1 MSFYLRCAAVL
12 VAVLAAC
19 GPLERGMEGH
29 RDIVA
34 QVDGY
39 TLTVD
44 HAAQLLAPGN
54 PAQVTAH
61 PATVD
66 RLTELWVGYTILT
79 SELVR
84 PDTFAGLE
92 EESLLGFARDQ
103 DIVWQLQQRA
113 IMERITPSDEEL
125 RAAYEREEPFTRVKA
140 QHILIRVPQN
150 ADSVAADSLRRLAEE
165 IRQRAV
171 SGEDFGGLARRFSQD
186 PGTASQ
192 GGDLGYVERGRLVPQ
207 VEKVAF
213 SLEPGEISE
222 PVRSTFGYHII
233 KVSEVERPDFES
245 VAERYRT
252 RLIEGKM
259 TERENAYID
268 SLFEAASPDFRRGFV
283 PLMRRFAASS
293 RLARLSPAE
302 RQTPLVRFRGGTVTV
317 GEWADFVIRN
327 GPNVRNAFIGGDS
340 TAVVAVLR
348 EMVRNELL
356 VKAAREEGLRV
367 SEATMDS
374 LAGAAERDLFGAAV
388 ASGLRR
394 PLIQPDQESVQRA
407 VDGVIH
413 DLVTGQ
419 RGARPIERLLPALR
433 AGHAIQIHP
442 ARFRAVAERVALLR
456 GENQA
461 AQEARPGEPGS

>member
-1 MSFYLRCAAVL
+1 MSRYLRYAAF
-12 VAVLAAC
+12 LAAALTAC

-29 RDIVA
+29 REIVA

-44 HAAQLLAPGN
+44 HAARLLAPGD
-54 PAQVTAH
+54 PGEVTAQ

-84 PDTFAGLE
+84 PDTFAGLD

-103 DIVWQLQQRA
+103 DIVWQLQERA
-113 IMERITPSDEEL
+113 IMERIAMSDEEL
-125 RAAYEREEPFTRVKA
+125 RAAYGREEPFTRVKA

-150 ADSVAADSLRRLAEE
+150 ADSLVADSLRRLAEE
-165 IRQRAV
+165 IRQRAAA
-171 SGEDFGGLARRFSQD
+171 GEDFSQLARRFSED
-186 PGTASQ
+186 PSTASL

-207 VEKVAF
+207 VEEVTFA
-213 SLEPGEISE
+213 LEPGEISE

-233 KVSEVERPDFES
+233 QVSDVERPDFES
-245 VAERYRT
+245 VAERYRS
-252 RLIEGKM
+252 RLMEGKM
-259 TERENAYID
+259 GELEQAYID
-268 SLFEAASPDFRRGFV
+268 SLFDTASPDFRRGFV
-283 PLMRRFAASS
+283 PLIRRFAASP

-302 RQTPLVRFRGGTVTV
+302 RRTRLVRFRGGTVTV
-317 GEWADFVIRN
+317 GEWADFVIR
-327 GPNVRNAFIGGDS
+327 GGQNVRNAFISGDS
-340 TAVVAVLR
+340 TDMAAVLR

-356 VKAAREEGLRV
+356 VNAAREEGLQV

-374 LAGAAERDLFGAAV
+374 LAEVAERDLFGAAV

-394 PLIQPDQESVQRA
+394 PLIRPEEASVQQA
-407 VDGVIH
+407 VDRVIH
-413 DLVTGQ
+413 ELVTGQ

-433 AGHAIQIHP
+433 SGHAIQVHP
-442 ARFRAVAERVALLR
+442 ERFRAVAERVEVLR
-456 GENQA
+456 GENQRDQQA
-461 AQEARPGEPGS
+461 PPGAPRP